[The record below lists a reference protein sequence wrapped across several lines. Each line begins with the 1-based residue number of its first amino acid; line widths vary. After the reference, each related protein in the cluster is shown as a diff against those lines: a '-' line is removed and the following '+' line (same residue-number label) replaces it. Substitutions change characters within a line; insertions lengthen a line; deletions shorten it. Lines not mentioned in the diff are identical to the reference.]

1 MIYIFFLN
9 VLVQCNVEAN
19 TKTRCWDPEEQT
31 HFHMWV
37 THTHTHIKEDQQA
50 WPYNE
55 KYGDRHI
62 STLTMCSERQG
73 SCQSVPCLGHCHKHK
88 SWPKRSHAWLHTHTL
103 SHQLTVARSHRTFL
117 LTQQGP
123 ARCSYWRDI
132 HTNARTN
139 TWTHT
144 GAPACLT
151 YRAEF
156 LTTRTLCTLPSS
168 LSLSFTHTHTHACTR
183 THTMRRGRL
192 WSLWSLLEFPKAC
205 C

>member
-1 MIYIFFLN
+1 MSKCTI
-9 VLVQCNVEAN
+9 
-19 TKTRCWDPEEQT
+19 
-31 HFHMWV
+31 
-37 THTHTHIKEDQQA
+37 
-50 WPYNE
+50 
-55 KYGDRHI
+55 
-62 STLTMCSERQG
+62 
-73 SCQSVPCLGHCHKHK
+73 LGYCHKHK

-123 ARCSYWRDI
+123 ARCSNRRDI

-168 LSLSFTHTHTHACTR
+168 LSLSFTHTHTHAR
-183 THTMRRGRL
+183 THAHAHTQWGEVDYGLCGLFWNFQRLVARQQEELLYPVVIRWGERIERWRGENTL
-192 WSLWSLLEFPKAC
+192 NVILTTPWSYWYSVTFTSF
-205 C
+205 